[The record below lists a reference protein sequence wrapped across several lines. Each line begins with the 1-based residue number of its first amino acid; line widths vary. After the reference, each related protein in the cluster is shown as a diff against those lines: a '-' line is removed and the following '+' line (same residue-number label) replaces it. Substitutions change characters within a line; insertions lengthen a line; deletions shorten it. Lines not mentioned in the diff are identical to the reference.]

1 MSELPPNE
9 PLARAAWMQR
19 RRVTEIH
26 AALGVAGVLVALIGA
41 GAILWVSSS
50 AGLYYAQQI
59 PRGWIATFDY
69 WNAVFVFMWSG
80 VLISFGAHDGQYYHF
95 RLRVRVRRTG
105 YSDAA
110 VLVGF
115 PLVGVLWAELALRR
129 VLSARAV
136 DPHYLRRLPWGTPPE
151 VLQTGIG
158 TVMAVYYAVLGIV
171 LILYFIG
178 LRYNP
183 VDLDAYGHASVR
195 IATFG
200 RYSRR
205 F

>member
-26 AALGVAGVLVALIGA
+26 AALGVVGVLVALIGA

-59 PRGWIATFDY
+59 ARGWIATFDY
-69 WNAVFVFMWSG
+69 WNGVFVFVWSG
-80 VLISFGAHDGQYYHF
+80 VLISFGAHDGQYYHY

-110 VLVGF
+110 VLAGF
-115 PLVGVLWAELALRR
+115 PLAGSCRLFHARLMRQQR
-129 VLSARAV
+129 VHAK
-136 DPHYLRRLPWGTPPE
+136 
-151 VLQTGIG
+151 
-158 TVMAVYYAVLGIV
+158 IV
-171 LILYFIG
+171 LPLPSKAMFRIRNRFG
-178 LRYNP
+178 L
-183 VDLDAYGHASVR
+183 
-195 IATFG
+195 
-200 RYSRR
+200 
-205 F
+205 